1 MPHAPPKHSLSLR
14 RGLLYAA
21 GDIGPSITSLCL
33 AFYWLYFLIE
43 VAAIPTL
50 RAGLIHASGYVFS
63 AFASLWAGD
72 RLDRRFHDAEGRCR
86 LIAGLGFAL
95 ALSFFL
101 LWTVPEI
108 GAWKTLW
115 YLALSW
121 LFHLLFALVYLAYLS
136 LTPALAASDKERVDL
151 NSYRFGGT
159 MLLTLTV
166 LGLHSAT
173 EGIWSMPQRL
183 LALGGAV
190 ALLAALGSML
200 CGVGLKKS
208 LGATPLHASTAPV
221 SWGAVIRSRVLWSA
235 VGGNLAVWF
244 MVQTVMV
251 LTIFL
256 CKAAKVS
263 DARILLLMQFC
274 IILSAVVTSVASR
287 RWSPDRVIAA
297 AAVLWCV
304 GAVCWWNGAAP
315 LLAAMLLGLGL
326 GAATVISWAK
336 VPDALD
342 RFAESASA
350 RADAR
355 AYAGLTVLRDLVSAV
370 VPLLAT
376 LAMDGLPVGSPQA
389 GKMAAGLLVLTAVC
403 AALALPML
411 QLLRQRGLRAADD
424 GIAEAPR

>member
-1 MPHAPPKHSLSLR
+1 
-14 RGLLYAA
+14 
-21 GDIGPSITSLCL
+21 
-33 AFYWLYFLIE
+33 
-43 VAAIPTL
+43 
-50 RAGLIHASGYVFS
+50 
-63 AFASLWAGD
+63 
-72 RLDRRFHDAEGRCR
+72 
-86 LIAGLGFAL
+86 
-95 ALSFFL
+95 
-101 LWTVPEI
+101 
-108 GAWKTLW
+108 
-115 YLALSW
+115 
-121 LFHLLFALVYLAYLS
+121 
-136 LTPALAASDKERVDL
+136 
-151 NSYRFGGT
+151 
-159 MLLTLTV
+159 
-166 LGLHSAT
+166 
-173 EGIWSMPQRL
+173 MPQRL